1 MTISLL
7 GDICST
13 DYDYYIAH
21 LETKIDTNGDGQVMK
36 MDIQQHIKELMA
48 ERGWTNYRLGKEAS
62 LSHST
67 ITNLFKLQSPKPLP

>member
-48 ERGWTNYRLGKEAS
+48 ERG
-62 LSHST
+62 
-67 ITNLFKLQSPKPLP
+67 

>member
-7 GDICST
+7 GNIYST

-36 MDIQQHIKELMA
+36 MDILQHIKELMA

-62 LSHST
+62 RSEEHTSE
-67 ITNLFKLQSPKPLP
+67 LQSLR